1 MARDYRRKMG
11 PGCAVLIYSENF
23 AYAGGMTISEV
34 EVAQR
39 QGTKRGGLGMVVI
52 VVVAVVSESSC
63 FRFLVLVGA
72 WWQILVD
79 VNVHGVCA
87 GLPSPRR

>member
-1 MARDYRRKMG
+1 
-11 PGCAVLIYSENF
+11 
-23 AYAGGMTISEV
+23 
-34 EVAQR
+34 
-39 QGTKRGGLGMVVI
+39 MVVI
-52 VVVAVVSESSC
+52 VVAVVVVESSC
-63 FRFLVLVGA
+63 FGFAVLVGA

>member
-34 EVAQR
+34 EVAQL
-39 QGTKRGGLGMVVI
+39 QGTKRGGLGMVVF
-52 VVVAVVSESSC
+52 VVVAVVVESS
-63 FRFLVLVGA
+63 
-72 WWQILVD
+72 
-79 VNVHGVCA
+79 
-87 GLPSPRR
+87 